1 MIELQDMAFAVMTER
16 SAQEMAEYLRAT
28 KIRWFFKVDISWML
42 NLVECEIAAA
52 RASIEPEG
60 IRYDNVGHL
69 VTNAQIVATLQ
80 LKDSSILY

>member
-1 MIELQDMAFAVMTER
+1 
-16 SAQEMAEYLRAT
+16 
-28 KIRWFFKVDISWML
+28 ML
-42 NLVECEIAAA
+42 SLVESEIAAT

-69 VTNAQIVATLQ
+69 VTNAQTAATLQ